1 MSREKGLMI
10 LLSTGYKYE
19 HHLWAKDE
27 KTSKDT
33 ETQLK
38 KGNAHTFKSIGGM
51 GGEGMDGR
59 GEVLKSKDWFPFEK
73 QRSFPF
79 TA

>member
-33 ETQLK
+33 ETAVEK
-38 KGNAHTFKSIGGM
+38 KEMRTLLN
-51 GGEGMDGR
+51 
-59 GEVLKSKDWFPFEK
+59 P
-73 QRSFPF
+73 
-79 TA
+79 